1 MRDDR
6 AFLVWEEAL
15 RFVRER
21 DLDGYA
27 EMFAPD
33 GVVELPFPLPGM
45 PRRTEGGQETRRVL
59 APVWRAARESG
70 RKVGDWG
77 PVTVHPT
84 VDPEVIVIEFDVQ
97 GVEASGTP
105 YRMSYVHVVTVR
117 DGRIAGLRDPVDTH
131 AAQQRL
137 RLAEEDRNK
146 AVVRAYYA
154 MIGRADLER
163 MDRVL
168 AEDYVD
174 HAHPELDGPRAVA
187 EAKRRFLAANPGA
200 RITVDTL
207 VAEGDLVSA
216 RTTVRRTRDGE
227 ALVASGMAFFRVNDG
242 KIVEQWS
249 CYPRKG

>member
-6 AFLVWEEAL
+6 AFLVWEEAQ

-27 EMFAPD
+27 ETFAPD

-45 PRRTEGGQETRRVL
+45 PRRIEGRQEIRRVL
-59 APVWRAARESG
+59 APVWRTAKVSG
-70 RKVGDWG
+70 PGLDGWD

-84 VDPEVIVIEFDVQ
+84 VDPEVIVIEFELA

-105 YRMSYVHVVTVR
+105 YHMSYVHVITVR
-117 DGRIAGLRDPVDTH
+117 DGHIPRDGAD
-131 AAQQRL
+131 AQTVPRV
-137 RLAEEDRNK
+137 RAAEEDRNK
-146 AVVRAYYA
+146 AVVRRYYA
-154 MIGRADLER
+154 MICGDDLDR
-163 MDRVL
+163 LDRVL
-168 AEDYVD
+168 ADGYVS
-174 HAHPELDGPRAVA
+174 HGHPESTGPAA
-187 EAKRRFLAANPGA
+187 ALAAKRRFLAENPGA

-227 ALVASGMAFFRVNDG
+227 ALVASGMAFFRVEDG
-242 KIVEQWS
+242 KIAEQWS